1 MISFEPLKETLKEK
15 NIKISHLRND
25 KGGFLSTDVVT
36 RINKG
41 KNIDM
46 VNIEK
51 ICLNLD
57 VPIEKV
63 IKIVKE

>member
-1 MISFEPLKETLKEK
+1 MISYEPFKETLKEK
-15 NIKISHLRND
+15 NIKISHLRTD
-25 KGGFLSTDVVT
+25 KGGFLTTDVIR

-41 KNIDM
+41 MNIDI

-51 ICLNLD
+51 ICRELD

-63 IKIVKE
+63 IKFVKE